1 MSGDGAERGSTTM
14 EEFLPDWSGGNIACK
29 ECLSG
34 RNGLFRPNNGH
45 DRGLIAAVKQK
56 YGTVTPGTD
65 IVSEGER
72 TPGLFTVCDGWT
84 VRYHS
89 LRSGKRQILD
99 VRLPGDSFS
108 LGAVLSGVA
117 AHSVQALT
125 AASICML
132 SARQVQSLLKSSA
145 SLAFGVLQRSLEEER
160 RADARSIMLG
170 RMSAEERVGYFMMDV
185 FDRLRGRGMTQGA
198 RCPFPLRRIDLA
210 DAVGLSKV
218 HAMRALRELRA
229 TALLEISGRELVIP
243 DVVKLAKL
251 TGYVPA

>member
-1 MSGDGAERGSTTM
+1 M
-14 EEFLPDWSGGNIACK
+14 EDFLPDWSGGTSACK

-34 RNGLFRPNNGH
+34 RNGLFRSNNGH
-45 DRGLIAAVKQK
+45 DRGLITALKQK
-56 YGTVTPGTD
+56 AATVPPGTD
-65 IVSEGER
+65 IVSEGEK
-72 TPGLFTVCDGWT
+72 TPGLFTVCDGWA
-84 VRYHS
+84 VRYHR
-89 LRSGKRQILD
+89 LHSGKRQILD

-108 LGAVLSGVA
+108 LAGALSGVA
-117 AHSVQALT
+117 AHSVQSLT
-125 AASICML
+125 VASVCML
-132 SARQVQSLLKSSA
+132 SARQVQTVLKSSA
-145 SLAFGVLQRSLEEER
+145 GLAFAVLQRSLEEER

-170 RMSAEERVGYFMMDV
+170 RMSAEERVGYFMLDI
-185 FDRLRGRGMTQGA
+185 FDRLRRRGMTQGA

-243 DVVKLAKL
+243 DLVKLAKV